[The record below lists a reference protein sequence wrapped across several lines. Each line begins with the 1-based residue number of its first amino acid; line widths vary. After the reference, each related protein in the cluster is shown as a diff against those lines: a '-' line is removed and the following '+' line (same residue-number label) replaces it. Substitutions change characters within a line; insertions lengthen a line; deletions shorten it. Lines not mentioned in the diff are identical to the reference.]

1 MARRGQGDPNQWY
14 SGMRWNAWSPQY
26 PKPRNNRAK
35 NVEKEKKEE
44 VPGAYDAM
52 PSGSSLSS
60 SSPPSTDNQARAFMD
75 AFMKFTKEQ
84 DQEVPPVLKE
94 FLKQDVKE
102 DLRDRQKKL
111 NQHRA
116 ILQKIEGKKKAIKRD
131 EEQWQCWTQEIRELI
146 KKQKQRHEEQAAKLQ
161 EELETLL
168 KKEEELRAGKT
179 EDDVQPIN
187 VEEDEE
193 DIETLLGKDAE
204 APATLPTGVKE
215 SMESGFNK
223 QLQDMK
229 EQMEEEYRM
238 KFEAACASANHSMQQ
253 QYQLSLQMMQT
264 QMAPNMGNQT
274 ESPPV
279 NVLGLDAALQEG
291 QPAKVAPFTRRYK
304 AQDRDDV
311 HSPYGRPQ
319 ETMQQRLERSHGTQ
333 EGNG

>member
-1 MARRGQGDPNQWY
+1 MVQWDEMERMVTPVPKTTEQSCQERREG
-14 SGMRWNAWSPQY
+14 
-26 PKPRNNRAK
+26 
-35 NVEKEKKEE
+35 KEGRGA
-44 VPGAYDAM
+44 GAYDAM
-52 PSGSSLSS
+52 PSGSSLSF

-215 SMESGFNK
+215 MMESGFNK

-253 QYQLSLQMMQT
+253 QYQLSLQMMQM